1 MAVSKHPIIAR
12 EGWPFI
18 TAVAAVAV
26 LAHAVLG
33 PQWAG
38 PLWAAAMVLVF
49 LFRDPARPVPA
60 QPLAVVSPVDG
71 KVLAVEP
78 GRDPYLERDAV
89 QVSLRVGWLSV
100 YAMRSPTE
108 GKVAN
113 QWFPEKGGPAR
124 YAVWI
129 QTDEQDDIV
138 VELLPATLLRPSCEM
153 QSGERI
159 GQGQRCG
166 LIPFGARVKV
176 FLPVGSRLE
185 AAPGDRLRA
194 GSDII
199 ATLVHR

>member
-1 MAVSKHPIIAR
+1 VAVSRYPVIAR

-26 LAHAVLG
+26 VAHAALG
-33 PQWAG
+33 PKWAG
-38 PLWAAAMVLVF
+38 PLWAAALVLVF
-49 LFRDPARPVPA
+49 LFRNPARPVPA

-78 GRDPYLERDAV
+78 GRDPYLERDAM
-89 QVSLRVGWLSV
+89 QVSLRISLLSV

-108 GKVAN
+108 GKVAK
-113 QWFPEKGGPAR
+113 QWFPEKGGQSR
-124 YAVWI
+124 YAVWV

-138 VELLPATLLRPSCEM
+138 VEVLPATMLRPSCEI
-153 QSGERI
+153 QAGERI

-176 FLPVGSRLE
+176 FLPVGSRL
-185 AAPGDRLRA
+185 AVAPGDRLRA